1 MMSRRLRGPL
11 AAAIAIAL
19 APSAALAGDLVG
31 RVLDSTGR
39 PLAGAVVV
47 LEGTDR
53 SAVSDSSG
61 AFRFPEV
68 EPGRRSVR
76 ATSIGYPDA
85 TTTVEVPAT
94 GRVQSELKFASG
106 PGFEEIV
113 VTGFRLAQM
122 TSIQA
127 KRSAT
132 AIKDVVTADDA
143 GKLPDQNAAEAL
155 QRLPGVSISIDQ
167 GEGRYVAIRGIDPAL
182 NNVTI
187 DGQTIGAPEDSR
199 RVALDTIPTE
209 LLTRLEVIKAVTPD
223 LDGNAIGGSVNLV
236 TASAYDSKESRTLTA
251 SAETG
256 YYDLSSD
263 VPFGASV
270 ALTQRAGADEQFGI
284 VLSASYS
291 TRTYR
296 SENLQGGSEWEEEGD
311 FLIPDEYVLR
321 DYELERI
328 RKGFVAN
335 FEWRPVDGLKLHWR
349 NLWNQFE
356 DTEERQAAVI
366 DYRNGDLLDQTP
378 TSGRF
383 TEAEAERL
391 VKYRREK
398 QSILNTTLGGEYAI
412 DAWTLS
418 ADLTYG
424 DAEQD
429 TPFDNE
435 WSFESS
441 DEFEA
446 RYDTSDFFWRVDGG
460 APFLD
465 AGAYEFN
472 EVARDSQIVEEDLL
486 TAQFDARREL
496 EWGSAPGYVQF
507 GAKFTGREKTSDLTS
522 NVFDGFD
529 GTLTLDQAAQPGRSS
544 FLTSVRPYYTF
555 GPRVDYG
562 VVEGVFAGQTPDF
575 ERSDDD
581 SFENSLADDYEV
593 EEDVTAAYLMAGGT
607 FGSFDVLAGAR
618 VEQTDTSFA
627 AYDLVFE
634 DGELVTDEVLRR
646 GENDYTNTLPGL
658 HVRWTA
664 NPDLYV
670 RFAYTNTIGRPEYV
684 DLAPRRVFEID
695 ADGAVFEGSVEE
707 GNPEL
712 QPLESTNL
720 DASVEWYLQPAGLVA
735 LGLFYKDIDNPIYTR
750 TTELED
756 TVFEGRPFSE
766 LTILRPE
773 NADSGRLQGIELN
786 YKQPFAGLP
795 APFDGFG
802 FTVNYTYTDGEATLF
817 DRDEKVPFFLQPE
830 HTGNVALFFEKYGF
844 EARIAYTYRSEYLDE
859 VAEDAAQD
867 VYVDSRGQ
875 LDFKAS
881 YAFNPKWRVFLE
893 VLNITDEPL
902 RYLNG
907 NVRLAENE
915 IYSWNAVAGVQ
926 VTF

>member
-1 MMSRRLRGPL
+1 MIPCRYRGPI
-11 AAAIAIAL
+11 AAAIAAVL
-19 APSAALAGDLVG
+19 APSAASAGELVG
-31 RVLDSTGR
+31 RVVDSAGR
-39 PLAGAVVV
+39 PMAGVVV
-47 LEGTDR
+47 ALEGTGR
-53 SAVSDSSG
+53 TAVSDGSG
-61 AFRFPEV
+61 TFRFADVDAGP
-68 EPGRRSVR
+68 RAIR
-76 ATSIGYPDA
+76 ATAIGYPDVTA
-85 TTTVEVPAT
+85 NVEVPGT
-94 GRVQSELKFASG
+94 GRALTDLEFVSG
-106 PGFEEIV
+106 GGLDDV
-113 VTGFRLAQM
+113 VITGFRLAQRD
-122 TSIQA
+122 SLQA
-127 KRSAT
+127 RRAAT
-132 AIKDVVTADDA
+132 AIKDVLTADDA

-155 QRLPGVSISIDQ
+155 QRLPGIAIAIDQ

-187 DGQTIGAPEDSR
+187 DGQTVGAPEDTR

-223 LDGNAIGGSVNLV
+223 LDGNAVGGSVNLV
-236 TASAYDSKESRTLTA
+236 TASAFDTAAARTLTGT
-251 SAETG
+251 AEAG

-263 VPFGASV
+263 VPYAASLG
-270 ALTQRAGADEQFGI
+270 LTQRAGADEQFGI

-296 SENLQGGSEWEEEGD
+296 SENLQGGAEWEEEGD

-321 DYELERI
+321 DYELERV
-328 RKGFVAN
+328 RTGVVAN
-335 FEWRPVDGLKLHWR
+335 FEWRPSTDLRLHWR
-349 NLWNQFE
+349 NLWNRFQ

-366 DYRNGDLLDQTP
+366 DYRNGDLLEQTA

-398 QSILNTTLGGEYAI
+398 QSILNSTLGGQYTF

-424 DAEQD
+424 EAEQD

-435 WSFESS
+435 WSFETD

-460 APFLD
+460 PPFLD
-465 AGAYEFN
+465 ASGYEFN
-472 EVARDSQIVEEDLL
+472 EVTRESQIVEEDLR
-486 TAQFDARREL
+486 TAQFDARRDL
-496 EWGSAPGYVQF
+496 QWGTAPGYLKF
-507 GAKFTGREKTSDLTS
+507 GAKFTGREKTSDLS
-522 NVFDGFD
+522 SDVYDGFD
-529 GTLTLDQAAQPGRSS
+529 GTLTLDEVSRGGPDG
-544 FLTSVRPYYTF
+544 FKDSVRPYYTF

-562 VVEGVFAGQTPDF
+562 AAERVFGSERNAF
-575 ERSDDD
+575 ERSDGD
-581 SFENSLADDYEV
+581 SLENSLADDYEV

-607 FGSFDVLAGAR
+607 FGELDVVAGVR
-618 VEQTDTSFA
+618 VEQTDATFA

-634 DGELVTDEVLRR
+634 DGDLSSDLVLRR

-658 HVRWTA
+658 HLRYSLL
-664 NPDLYV
+664 PDVDV

-695 ADGAVFEGSVEE
+695 PDGAVFEGTVEE
-707 GNPEL
+707 GNPAL
-712 QPLESTNL
+712 RPLESRNF
-720 DASVEWYLQPAGLVA
+720 DASIEWYLRPAGLVSV
-735 LGLFYKDIDNPIYTR
+735 GLFHKSIDNPIYAR

-756 TVFEGRPFSE
+756 AVFEGRPFSE

-773 NADSGRLQGIELN
+773 NADRGRLTGVELN
-786 YKQPFAGLP
+786 YQQPFQGLP
-795 APFDGFG
+795 ALLDGFG
-802 FTVNYTYTDGEATLF
+802 ISLNYTYTDGRATLF
-817 DRDEKVPFFLQPE
+817 DRDEDVPFFLQPE
-830 HTGNVALFFEKYGF
+830 HTGNAALYYEKRGF
-844 EARIAYTYRSEYLDE
+844 EARIAYTFRSEYLDE
-859 VAEDAAQD
+859 VADDAEQD
-867 VYVDSRGQ
+867 VYVDGRAQ

-881 YAFNPKWRVFLE
+881 YAFNPQWRVFLE

-915 IYSWNAVAGVQ
+915 IYSWNMFAGVQ

>member
-1 MMSRRLRGPL
+1 MILNRFRGPL
-11 AAAIAIAL
+11 AAAVALAL
-19 APSAALAGDLVG
+19 APSASLAGELVG

-47 LEGTDR
+47 IEGTDR
-53 SAVSDSSG
+53 SVVSDASG
-61 AFRFPEV
+61 TFRFPEV
-68 EPGRRSVR
+68 EPGRRAVR
-76 ATSIGYPDA
+76 ATSVGYPDA
-85 TTTVEVPAT
+85 TATVEVPAT

-106 PGFEEIV
+106 PGFEDVV
-113 VTGFRLAQM
+113 VTGFRLAQL
-122 TSIQA
+122 TAIQA

-132 AIKDVVTADDA
+132 AIKDLVTADDA

-155 QRLPGVSISIDQ
+155 QRLPGISIAIDQ

-187 DGQTIGAPEDSR
+187 DGQTIGAPEDTR

-209 LLTRLEVIKAVTPD
+209 LLTRLEVLKAVTPD

-236 TASAYDSKESRTLTA
+236 TASAFDSAAPRTLTA

-263 VPFGASV
+263 VPYGASF
-270 ALTQRAGADEQFGI
+270 AFTQRAGADEQFGI
-284 VLSASYS
+284 VLAGSYS
-291 TRTYR
+291 SRTYR
-296 SENLQGGSEWEEEGD
+296 SENLQGGAEWTEEGD
-311 FLIPDEYVLR
+311 FLVPDEYVLR

-328 RKGFVAN
+328 RTGFVAN
-335 FEWRPVDGLKLHWR
+335 LEWRPTDALKLHWR
-349 NLWNQFE
+349 TLWNEFQ

-398 QSILNTTLGGEYAI
+398 QSILNTTLGGEFAVA
-412 DAWTLS
+412 AWTLS

-446 RYDTSDFFWRVDGG
+446 TYDTSDFFWRVDGG
-460 APFLD
+460 DAFLD
-465 AGAYEFN
+465 DGAYEFN
-472 EVARDSQIVEEDLL
+472 EVARDRQVVEEQLR
-486 TAQFDARREL
+486 TAQVDARREL
-496 EWGSAPGYVQF
+496 DWGNAPGYVKF

-522 NVFDGFD
+522 DVFDGFD
-529 GTLTLDQAAQPGRSS
+529 GTLTLDQVSRPGPGS
-544 FLTSVRPYYTF
+544 FLRSVRPYYTF

-562 VVEGVFAGQTPDF
+562 AAEGVFAADAADF
-575 ERSDDD
+575 ERSDSD
-581 SFENSLADDYEV
+581 SLENSLADDYEV
-593 EEDVTAAYLMAGGT
+593 EEDVTAAYLMGGGT
-607 FGSFDVLAGAR
+607 FGDLDVLAGVR
-618 VEQTDTSFA
+618 VEQTDASFA

-634 DGELVTDEVLRR
+634 DGDLATDLVLRR

-658 HVRWTA
+658 HLRYTLT
-664 NPDLYV
+664 PDVDV
-670 RFAYTNTIGRPEYV
+670 RFAYTNTIGRPEYT

-695 ADGAVFEGSVEE
+695 PDGNVFEGSVEE
-707 GNPEL
+707 GNPDL
-712 QPLESTNL
+712 RPLESRNF
-720 DASVEWYLQPAGLVA
+720 DATVEWFVRPAGLLAVSV
-735 LGLFYKDIDNPIYTR
+735 FHKDIDNPIYTR

-756 TVFEGRPFSE
+756 EVFEGRPFSE
-766 LTILRPE
+766 LTIRRPE
-773 NADSGRLQGIELN
+773 NADSGRLIGVELN
-786 YKQPFAGLP
+786 YQQPFVGLP
-795 APFDGFG
+795 TPFDGFG
-802 FTVNYTYTDGEATLF
+802 VSLNYTYTDGEATLF

-830 HTGNVALFFEKYGF
+830 HTGNAALYFEKYGF
-844 EARIAYTYRSEYLDE
+844 EARLAYTFRSEYLDE
-859 VAEDAAQD
+859 VADEAEQD
-867 VYVDSRGQ
+867 VYVDGRSQ
-875 LDFKAS
+875 VDFKAS
-881 YAFNPKWRVFLE
+881 YAFNPQWRVFLE

-915 IYSWNAVAGVQ
+915 IYSWSAFAGVQ